1 MEKQVDGLKGTS
13 ISTNRMAE
21 MLAASKA
28 LAGDTGPAGLSEA
41 NADNVDL
48 RVAAANM
55 NNARPNLLEGIN
67 NRIAKKRKKTEG
79 VQGTSPSP
87 GQDDDTGFIPP
98 TTSMITNPGVLG
110 GEDASEEKTGEPY
123 GVEHPNED
131 RLRASMAHLF
141 AEESDESDDDEDEE
155 DDGKDNGDEDDED
168 DEEDGKDKKKSKNS
182 DDDDEED
189 EIVEVHCKECGFEE
203 TYDLSESAMEM
214 NPPPLKEGK
223 LDTTCPMCGADMDF
237 SLMGATDQ
245 SKVSDPRP
253 FTGPRGEGGTGP
265 SESVIPVQALEQARS
280 LMSRAVSGEAIES
293 LAAEVIK
300 GDFLQPAA

>member
-41 NADNVDL
+41 SADNVDL
-48 RVAAANM
+48 RAAAANM
-55 NNARPNLLEGIN
+55 NDARPNLLESVN
-67 NRIAKKRKKTEG
+67 SRIAKRRKKTEG

-87 GQDDDTGFIPP
+87 GQDNDTGFIPP
-98 TTSMITNPGVLG
+98 TTSMVTNPGVLG

-141 AEESDESDDDEDEE
+141 AEESDDED
-155 DDGKDNGDEDDED
+155 D
-168 DEEDGKDKKKSKNS
+168 DEEDGKDNDEDDEGDEENGKDKKSNK
-182 DDDDEED
+182 DDDEDGE
-189 EIVEVHCKECGFEE
+189 EVVEVHCKECGFEE

-245 SKVSDPRP
+245 SKVGDPRP

-265 SESVIPVQALEQARS
+265 SESVIPIQALEQARS